1 MTKPYAAQV
10 IDRDGLL
17 GTLEQEPSPGTK
29 SVFVQFDNGERV
41 LVSRELFET
50 RADGSYRLN
59 ASLANL
65 LAAHDESMHDG
76 SRHDESMRIPVIEE
90 SARIERVQ
98 TVVGKVRIDKTVQER
113 IEQID
118 EPLVT
123 EEVEVERVTINR
135 PVDEAPSIR
144 HEGNTLIIPLLEE
157 VLVVEKRLVLREE
170 VHVRKLSKEVRSPQE
185 VSLRSEQIEITRQ
198 PISSGD
204 DPGV

>member
-10 IDRDGLL
+10 VDRDGVH
-17 GTLEQEPSPGTK
+17 GILEQEPLPSTK

-41 LVSRELFET
+41 LVSRELLEV

-59 ASLANL
+59 ASLAEL
-65 LAAHDESMHDG
+65 LAGHDLAEKNDSV
-76 SRHDESMRIPVIEE
+76 RIPVIEE
-90 SARIERVQ
+90 SARIERIQ
-98 TVVGKVRIDKTVQER
+98 TVIGKVRIDKTVQER

-118 EPLVT
+118 EPLVS

-144 HEGNTLIIPLLEE
+144 HEGNTLVIPLLEE

-170 VHVRKLSKEVRSPQE
+170 VRVRKLSKEVRSPQE

-198 PISSGD
+198 PASTGD
-204 DPGV
+204 APAV

>member
-1 MTKPYAAQV
+1 
-10 IDRDGLL
+10 
-17 GTLEQEPSPGTK
+17 
-29 SVFVQFDNGERV
+29 VFVQFDNGERV
-41 LVSRELFET
+41 LVSRELFEA
-50 RADGSYRLN
+50 RADGSYCLN

-65 LAAHDESMHDG
+65 LVAHDESMHDG

>member
-41 LVSRELFET
+41 LVSRELFEA

-65 LAAHDESMHDG
+65 LAAHDES
-76 SRHDESMRIPVIEE
+76 RHDESMLIPVIEE

-144 HEGNTLIIPLLEE
+144 H
-157 VLVVEKRLVLREE
+157 
-170 VHVRKLSKEVRSPQE
+170 
-185 VSLRSEQIEITRQ
+185 
-198 PISSGD
+198 
-204 DPGV
+204 

>member
-1 MTKPYAAQV
+1 MTKLYAAQV
-10 IDRDGLL
+10 IDRDGLH
-17 GTLEQEPSPGTK
+17 GTLEQEPLSSSK

-41 LVSRELFET
+41 LVSRELLEA
-50 RADGSYRLN
+50 RADGFYRLN
-59 ASLANL
+59 ASLAEM
-65 LAAHDESMHDG
+65 LAGQDESV
-76 SRHDESMRIPVIEE
+76 RIPVIEE

-118 EPLVT
+118 EPLVS
-123 EEVEVERVTINR
+123 EEVEVEHVTINR

-144 HEGNTLIIPLLEE
+144 HEGNTLVIPLLEE

-170 VHVRKLSKEVRSPQE
+170 VRVRKLSKEVRSPQE

-204 DPGV
+204 ESNA